1 MTLTLMLTIRSQ
13 KMTGGR
19 KIILALLAAGAV
31 VGLGTKFGR
40 PRSAMAAEGGLN
52 ACGCRGDSIGSCY
65 CEKKSHCGCP
75 GECEPKGCEERR
87 AKQMDKEVQAETRKA
102 EEAARRQRAR
112 QSASDNETSG
122 TQGHRGQDR
131 GGEDRGGEDRG
142 PERAPAAPKVKIVKM
157 TPTQRRDLARLIRL
171 YLAEHP
177 NQGGKAIDQV
187 ENEVSRK

>member
-1 MTLTLMLTIRSQ
+1 
-13 KMTGGR
+13 MTGG
-19 KIILALLAAGAV
+19 KIILALLAAGTVSLGAAV
-31 VGLGTKFGR
+31 A
-40 PRSAMAAEGGLN
+40 RSPSALAAEGGLN
-52 ACGCRGDSIGSCY
+52 ACGCRGDSLGACF

-102 EEAARRQRAR
+102 EEAARRQRAH
-112 QSASDNETSG
+112 QSASDNETSSA
-122 TQGHRGQDR
+122 RNR
-131 GGEDRGGEDRG
+131 GGEDRE

-177 NQGGKAIDQV
+177 DQGGKAIDQI

>member
-1 MTLTLMLTIRSQ
+1 MTL
-13 KMTGGR
+13 GR
-19 KIILALLAAGAV
+19 KIILALLAAGAG
-31 VGLGTKFGR
+31 VGLSTEFGHS
-40 PRSAMAAEGGLN
+40 RSAMAAEGGLN
-52 ACGCRGDSIGSCY
+52 ACGCRGDSIGSCF

-122 TQGHRGQDR
+122 AQNRGGQDR
-131 GGEDRGGEDRG
+131 GEDRG
-142 PERAPAAPKVKIVKM
+142 PEHAPAAPKVKIVKM
-157 TPTQRRDLARLIRL
+157 TPTQRRDLARLIQL

-177 NQGGKAIDQV
+177 DQGGKAIDQV
-187 ENEVSRK
+187 ENEVRRK